1 MSSSSIEE
9 EESMTYTNKNDNG
22 NDNDNDNNYYDLFK
36 KDEGGGG
43 EEEEEENENVLDFV
57 LSKLE
62 SIVNKVLAKTSSSS
76 YYFSSNET
84 KKIKKEIIILAVLIL
99 SFTIIAIKVITNKF
113 LNQTNNFL
121 GFGDPEER
129 KRKLS
134 ARKGRDSIV
143 LCGESSSGK
152 TSCFLML
159 RSKSL
164 GYGTVCS
171 MKENE
176 CQCAVESSSTSHQ
189 TKEVNVIDIPGYGK
203 IRKKFYGEFLQRA
216 KAIVFFVD
224 AVEFST
230 NRKDVADHLYNEIL
244 TDEGVRRNRVPILIA
259 CNKMDLAAASPAS
272 FIKKRLEQEI
282 EMIRQTRDSILE
294 DAKFDDGS
302 RKARKRAKDA
312 EKRRQREVVGL
323 GWKEEWGK
331 FSFDLLTQKKT
342 HGSFKFSACSCKTE
356 NDIQQRIKSDA
367 DVDGGGNSSNS
378 VSLSAVKEFVL
389 L

>member
-1 MSSSSIEE
+1 M
-9 EESMTYTNKNDNG
+9 
-22 NDNDNDNNYYDLFK
+22 
-36 KDEGGGG
+36 
-43 EEEEEENENVLDFV
+43 
-57 LSKLE
+57 
-62 SIVNKVLAKTSSSS
+62 
-76 YYFSSNET
+76 
-84 KKIKKEIIILAVLIL
+84 
-99 SFTIIAIKVITNKF
+99 
-113 LNQTNNFL
+113 
-121 GFGDPEER
+121 
-129 KRKLS
+129 
-134 ARKGRDSIV
+134 
-143 LCGESSSGK
+143 
-152 TSCFLML
+152 
-159 RSKSL
+159 
-164 GYGTVCS
+164 
-171 MKENE
+171 
-176 CQCAVESSSTSHQ
+176 
-189 TKEVNVIDIPGYGK
+189 
-203 IRKKFYGEFLQRA
+203 
-216 KAIVFFVD
+216 
-224 AVEFST
+224 FST